1 METENKTTHAG
12 FIAIVG
18 RPNVG
23 KSTLLNKML
32 GQKVSIT
39 SRKPQTTR
47 FRIMGIDTHENY
59 QAVYVDTPGLHAD
72 EPKAI
77 NRLMNR
83 SAESSL
89 SDVQLVLF
97 VVEGTHWQEDD
108 ELTLGKIKRSGL
120 PTVLVINKVDK
131 FYGKEVM
138 LPFIDRMS
146 RLHDFREIIPV
157 SAVQGTN
164 VEQLKEIVRSY
175 LPESEFIFPDD
186 YVTDRPVRFMVS
198 EIIREKLMRLTG
210 DELPYAVT
218 VEIESYKD
226 EPKMVRI
233 AAAIL
238 VDKPNQKKMII
249 GSEGS
254 KIKQVGIDARK
265 DIEEMLGRK
274 VFLELWVKVKKGWA
288 DDERAL
294 KSLGYMD
301 KGGFD

>member
-131 FYGKEVM
+131 FSGKEVM

-198 EIIREKLMRLTG
+198 EIIREKLMRPRLSPIRTSRRWSGSPPQSSLTSR
-210 DELPYAVT
+210 T
-218 VEIESYKD
+218 
-226 EPKMVRI
+226 R
-233 AAAIL
+233 
-238 VDKPNQKKMII
+238 
-249 GSEGS
+249 
-254 KIKQVGIDARK
+254 R
-265 DIEEMLGRK
+265 R
-274 VFLELWVKVKKGWA
+274 
-288 DDERAL
+288 
-294 KSLGYMD
+294 
-301 KGGFD
+301 

>member
-108 ELTLGKIKRSGL
+108 ELTLGKIKRSWL

-131 FYGKEVM
+131 FSGKEVM

>member
-1 METENKTTHAG
+1 
-12 FIAIVG
+12 
-18 RPNVG
+18 
-23 KSTLLNKML
+23 
-32 GQKVSIT
+32 
-39 SRKPQTTR
+39 
-47 FRIMGIDTHENY
+47 
-59 QAVYVDTPGLHAD
+59 
-72 EPKAI
+72 
-77 NRLMNR
+77 MNR

-131 FYGKEVM
+131 FSGKEVM